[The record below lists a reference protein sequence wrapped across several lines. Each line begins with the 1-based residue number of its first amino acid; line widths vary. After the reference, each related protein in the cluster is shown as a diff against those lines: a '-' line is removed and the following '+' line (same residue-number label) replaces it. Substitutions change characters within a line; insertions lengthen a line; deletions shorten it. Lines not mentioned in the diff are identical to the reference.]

1 MQETE
6 KKYQDAGDL
15 LYELACT
22 WIYQK
27 NRLMKLE
34 AKLVE
39 IDREL
44 RDRNEIRQAAE
55 NRFAAARQAAAAVS
69 EQTQRIGSVKRAAS
83 QAGRRK
89 HR

>member
-1 MQETE
+1 M
-6 KKYQDAGDL
+6 
-15 LYELACT
+15 
-22 WIYQK
+22 
-27 NRLMKLE
+27 
-34 AKLVE
+34 E

-44 RDRNEIRQAAE
+44 RDRNVIRQAAE